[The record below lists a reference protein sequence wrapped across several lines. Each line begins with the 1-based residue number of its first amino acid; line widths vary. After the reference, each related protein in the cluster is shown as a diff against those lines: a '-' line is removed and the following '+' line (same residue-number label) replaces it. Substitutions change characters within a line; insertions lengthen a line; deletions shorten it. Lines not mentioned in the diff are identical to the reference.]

1 VTNNPFARNILI
13 PLALVVLIALSASA
27 QNTVELDFE
36 YFKNEVQPI
45 FLAKRDGNVRCIQ
58 CHIRSSGFRLQPL
71 EDDALFWSDE
81 QSRMNYASARAF
93 SVPGTNPLQSRL
105 LTHPLATSAGG
116 DPFHGGGTHFANQD
130 DPEWRIIAD
139 WIAGASSRRPPSD
152 VVVRIIQTSAAGD
165 DSYVIDPQ
173 TNQIVGII
181 GDIEIPHGITSAP
194 DGSQLYLS
202 NEALHSLDIVDCR
215 TFRVKRRIPL
225 SGRPNNVSI
234 SKDGRKVYVAIR
246 ALPGSVDIIDTQSM
260 TNIKTVP
267 TEGPIHNVYVTPD
280 GKYAVAGSIQTS
292 TISVIDTTTDEL
304 AWTLKMSA
312 GIRPMAFDSH
322 ADGST
327 RNIYVQ
333 LSGFHG
339 FAVVDFDQRKE
350 IARVEHPPVPG
361 ERAHMDGLQGAPAH
375 GLGVSPDGKTL
386 WSTSK
391 VYSHAY
397 VHSLPDLKEIG
408 RVFVG
413 QHPEWVTFTPD
424 GKYAYIGAAGDNETH
439 AIDVATMKRV
449 AKIPVGQVPKRVA
462 TVLMAID

>member
-1 VTNNPFARNILI
+1 MTNNPFARNILI